1 MNKMAASVM
10 LTATWPRVVREPLQQ
25 YRRSDQRAGAF
36 GSLPE
41 RKACL
46 VSHKELVLRL
56 YSRPQNSDYGLAIA
70 AFCGERGCD
79 SPVGRS
85 EPALGVYFQDG
96 SLESARR

>member
-25 YRRSDQRAGAF
+25 YRRSDKRAGAF

-46 VSHKELVLRL
+46 VSPIWFYRTI
-56 YSRPQNSDYGLAIA
+56 P
-70 AFCGERGCD
+70 
-79 SPVGRS
+79 
-85 EPALGVYFQDG
+85 
-96 SLESARR
+96 SAK